1 MGIIETSLIAVGL
14 AMDAFSVAICKGLS
28 MKKFDLKKAI
38 IIALY
43 FGIFQGVMPIIGF
56 LLGNT
61 FVETIEKYDHW
72 IAFVLLVIIGVNMIR
87 EAFDKDD
94 CETTNDSVDFKS
106 MIWLAIA
113 TSIDAL
119 TVGITFSFLKVN
131 IWFAALLIGIIT
143 YVLSVI
149 GVMIGNKFGVKYK
162 AKAEVAGGIILV
174 LMGIKILVEHLGII

>member
-1 MGIIETSLIAVGL
+1 MGIIETSLIAIGL

-28 MKKFDLKKAI
+28 MKKLELKKAI
-38 IIALY
+38 IVGLY

-61 FVETIEKYDHW
+61 FAETIEKFDHW
-72 IAFVLLVIIGVNMIR
+72 IAFVLLGIIGINMIR

-94 CETTNDSVDFKS
+94 CDANDKVDFRS

-143 YVLSVI
+143 YVLSVV
-149 GVMIGNKFGVKYK
+149 GVMIGNKFGAKYK
-162 AKAEVAGGIILV
+162 GKAEVTGGIILV

>member
-38 IIALY
+38 IIGLY

-72 IAFVLLVIIGVNMIR
+72 IAFALLAIIGVNMIR

-94 CETTNDSVDFKS
+94 CETNDKVDFKS

-119 TVGITFSFLKVN
+119 TVGITFSMFKVN
-131 IWFAALLIGIIT
+131 IYFAALLIGIIT
-143 YVLSVI
+143 YSLSII
-149 GVMIGNKFGVKYK
+149 GVIIGNKFGCKYK
-162 AKAEVAGGIILV
+162 SKAEVTGGLV
-174 LMGIKILVEHLGII
+174 LIVMGIKILIEHLGII